1 MRTDTILRELGL
13 LTHDQRMQRMVALG
27 ARARADTASA
37 AVLAALAQ
45 GDFYERMLAIQA
57 CYGSRDGA
65 HVLAALADPSKLI
78 RSRAFGLIALACDDV
93 QALAALASLA
103 LDQQRRLLG
112 QLVARRRVAQ
122 VDAFLNTV
130 AIADLAQL
138 LPYGSPALVA
148 ARVGEVALLMGADDW
163 RRLARQHPLLATDA
177 LRVRAQAADSYDQRL
192 VWLANLVLPQLGHR
206 VPDAALDLVRL
217 LTAHVALGQL
227 DLQAL
232 AGRRPQAFADL
243 LLDSSDM
250 PRVDLQ
256 RVVRALD
263 ADQLCGLLDRGLLDD
278 PARWLKRIAPPLRQ
292 VVYAAA
298 GLRWR
303 DAAGVLSAE
312 VVAAL
317 PADLRIVEARRNLA
331 LPTLG
336 TRPLQR
342 LPYAAYLPWDEAR
355 TALDRFISN
364 PDPNLRSVAL
374 QALIGVARYDR
385 TRLADVLGVI
395 LARRNEQDPVRLVML
410 AALADLPPSRWQPAN
425 LADLG
430 QVIRAALDARDC
442 SPATAAQ
449 ANQLV
454 MALLPFHPN
463 WSVQWLATV
472 GRERGM
478 IAFRSKHG
486 RSLSASEAR
495 QIAPALL
502 PVLQAWEPRERE
514 QAIFSA
520 VGFFG
525 KQLESF
531 PELIALLERLVQ
543 DVRAPIA
550 SQALALLARYQ
561 PKRLAALVPLL
572 LRKDPSWITQ
582 VSVYQNL
589 HRRRQDLLTPF
600 LGQNAFRGKFA
611 TGKTRFVL
619 PLLTGFFRWTPAQQA
634 LFAQVLERLT
644 RDEERDTP
652 ALFSAITQLAALP
665 ALAPTRLTALAAD
678 NARLALRDYT
688 LNVLGRLDSGQGVPV
703 LLGALDDDR
712 ARIAIYALRSAL
724 LELPPARALELLRGV
739 PMTRVTVAKEVIRL
753 IGDLPGTSGYAD
765 LLALDEQTL
774 QRDLRVALL
783 RALWEHLEQPAT
795 WPILERAAVD
805 ADPAV
810 ARGAIRIPADR
821 RSPAALRR
829 LAALLAALLRHPDPL
844 VRVET
849 LNRCASLP
857 LADAER
863 VLAEPLL
870 AALRSPFPDE
880 CQAAAQAVFATYTGR
895 DAALVG
901 QAVTAILPNRRAL
914 LTAIDALKATAWA
927 NPTRLQ
933 PTAVAVLAA
942 LASDPLTATW
952 QVELAIVLLP
962 WPDVAALLQQLAAHG
977 HLHDEATMAAVNALY
992 ISARY
997 STTDDMATLEAA
1009 LTAAPDPRLRRV
1021 ALAALVTRA
1030 RRAGWEEA
1038 QRARLATFQQD
1049 ASALVAAAAQF
1060 SFPPETPAP

>member
-1 MRTDTILRELGL
+1 MRTNTMLRELGL

-27 ARARADTASA
+27 ARARADASSA

-45 GDFYERMLAIQA
+45 GGFYERMLAIQA
-57 CYGSRDGA
+57 CYSSRDGA
-65 HVLAALADPSKLI
+65 QVLAALADPSKLI
-78 RSRAFGLIALACDDV
+78 RSRAFGLIALACDDAQV
-93 QALAALASLA
+93 LAALASLA
-103 LDQQRRLLG
+103 LEQQRRLLG
-112 QLVARRRVAQ
+112 QLVARRRVAL

-130 AIADLAQL
+130 VSDNLAQL

-148 ARVGEVALLMGADDW
+148 ARVGEVAMLMGADDW
-163 RRLARQHPLLATDA
+163 RRLARQHPLLAADA
-177 LRVRAQAADSYDQRL
+177 LRAQAQAADGYDQRL
-192 VWLANLVLPQLGHR
+192 VWLANLVLPLLGRH

-217 LTAHVALGQL
+217 LAAHVALGQL
-227 DLQAL
+227 ELQAL
-232 AGRRPQAFADL
+232 ANRRPQAFADL
-243 LLDSSDM
+243 LLDSSDT

-263 ADQLCGLLDRGLLDD
+263 ADQVRGLLGRGLLAD
-278 PARWLKRIAPPLRQ
+278 PAGWLERIAPPLRQ
-292 VVYAAA
+292 VAYAAA

-303 DAAGVLSAE
+303 DAAGVLSVE
-312 VVAAL
+312 VIAAL
-317 PADLRIVEARRNLA
+317 PADLRIAEARRNLA
-331 LPTLG
+331 LPTLA

-342 LPYAAYLPWDEAR
+342 LPYAACLPWDEAR
-355 TALDRFISN
+355 AALDRFISN
-364 PDPNLRSVAL
+364 PDPELRSVAL
-374 QALIGVARYDR
+374 SALIGVARYDR
-385 TRLADVLGVI
+385 TQLAELLGVI
-395 LARRNEQDPVRLVML
+395 HARRNEQDPVRLAML
-410 AALADLPPSRWQPAN
+410 AALADLPPSRWQVQHLDA
-425 LADLG
+425 LG

-442 SPATAAQ
+442 SAATAAQ
-449 ANQLV
+449 ANQFIMV
-454 MALLPFHPN
+454 LLPFHPQ
-463 WSVQWLATV
+463 WSAAWLATL
-472 GRERGM
+472 GRERGT
-478 IAFRSKHG
+478 IAFRYKHG
-486 RSLSASEAR
+486 RSLSVSEAG

-502 PVLQAWEPRERE
+502 PMLQAWEPRERE
-514 QAIFSA
+514 QAIFST

-561 PKRLAALVPLL
+561 PDRLAALVPPL

-582 VSVYQNL
+582 APVYQYL

-600 LGQNAFRGKFA
+600 LGQTAFRGKFA

-634 LFAQVLERLT
+634 LFAQVLEQLT
-644 RDEERDTP
+644 RDEARDTP

-678 NARLALRDYT
+678 NTRLALRDYT
-688 LNVLGRLDSGQGVPV
+688 LNALGQLDGGQGVPV

-712 ARIAIYALRSAL
+712 ARIAIYALRGAL

-753 IGDLPGTSGYAD
+753 IGDLPGTSSYAD
-765 LLALDEQTL
+765 LLALDGLPL

-783 RALWEHLEQPAT
+783 RALWAHLEQPAT

-849 LNRCASLP
+849 LNRCAGLP
-857 LADAER
+857 LADDER

-880 CQAAAQAVFATYTGR
+880 CQAAAQAVFATYIGHQ
-895 DAALVG
+895 AALIG
-901 QAVTAILPNRRAL
+901 EAIRAILPNRRAL
-914 LTAIDALKATAWA
+914 LTAIGALKATAWA
-927 NPTRLQ
+927 NRTRLQ
-933 PTAVAVLAA
+933 PTAQAVLAA
-942 LASDPLTATW
+942 LTDDPLTATW
-952 QVELAIVLLP
+952 QVELAIALLP
-962 WPDVAALLQQLAAHG
+962 WPDVAALLQQLAARG

-992 ISARY
+992 VSARH
-997 STTDDMATLEAA
+997 SAIDDMATLEAA
-1009 LTAAPDPRLRRV
+1009 LSAAPDPRLRRV
-1021 ALAALVTRA
+1021 ALAALVAQARA
-1030 RRAGWEEA
+1030 VGWEEA
-1038 QRARLATFQQD
+1038 QRTRLAAFQQD
-1049 ASALVAAAAQF
+1049 GAALVAAAAQF
-1060 SFPPETPAP
+1060 SFPPS